1 LLIIVHVKCLESFEE
16 EKIDYIIKNIT
27 KVFTDLGV
35 PAQAVEILVHEVP
48 MTHWGT

>member
-1 LLIIVHVKCLESFEE
+1 LESFEE

-48 MTHWGT
+48 MTY